1 LNQYYQISGGGAGAS
16 NYYDANGNLKN
27 DITHTYTWDADGNM
41 LSTDGTTVTMMY
53 DALDRMI
60 EQTRG
65 SSHTEIVYGPYG
77 MKLALMNGASLV
89 NAFVKLPGGSRAVY
103 SSSGLAY
110 YRHADHL
117 GSSRLATTTTR
128 TKYYDV
134 AYAPYGED
142 YNGSGTTADLAFTD
156 ENQDTVKNG
165 WSSNLYDFMLREYR
179 TAHGRWTK
187 PDPAGLGSVDPTN
200 PQSWNRYGYVMN
212 NPLANV
218 DPLGLDCVYIGT
230 DGGYENVSGDCRS
243 DSDNGY
249 YVDGTVTSVTVD
261 QNGLE
266 IDYSCG
272 PHCSGVTYDSDPV
285 YSFGNLPVVVGN
297 PNSQTANYYHAL
309 EQAANASYGQWQVNQ
324 FRQPIVCSGE
334 AVGNNVASLA
344 LDAAGFIPGEGIA
357 KALTQISVGIVGTVY
372 SASQKDVTG
381 SFLGIAGIHLSA
393 LEPMAVD
400 AGGSLAKAIPVAGT
414 ALNTFTTGRDLRQIG
429 KDYKKCMN
437 GDSEP
442 K

>member
-165 WSSNLYDFMLREYR
+165 WSSNLYDFMFREYR
-179 TAHGRWTK
+179 TAHGRWTS
-187 PDPAGLGSVDPTN
+187 PDPAGLGAVDPTN
-200 PQSWNRYGYVMN
+200 PQSWNRYGYVLN
-212 NPLANV
+212 NPLALV
-218 DPLGLDCVYIGT
+218 DPLGLVPPCTTDPNDGILCITTGAKMCPDGSVYFGGECVKLFTGQLPQGCQPNMLYH
-230 DGGYENVSGDCRS
+230 GG
-243 DSDNGY
+243 
-249 YVDGTVTSVTVD
+249 VDG
-261 QNGLE
+261 L
-266 IDYSCG
+266 SCG
-272 PHCSGVTYDSDPV
+272 TGGPSNNPEPDPSTTCITGGPANCNPSSHPPSGPVNTCRPGMNCGSGQAGGNTTNTPPIPKPPIPKPPNPIICDSI
-285 YSFGNLPVVVGN
+285 
-297 PNSQTANYYHAL
+297 QTDYTRSMNEINAGAWMTGWGTILTCAL
-309 EQAANASYGQWQVNQ
+309 SRSAPACVAAGMSGAPGFLTENQ
-324 FRQPIVCSGE
+324 Q
-334 AVGNNVASLA
+334 
-344 LDAAGFIPGEGIA
+344 LDAVTQSFTA
-357 KALTQISVGIVGTVY
+357 KWNNGRCTGALKSP
-372 SASQKDVTG
+372 
-381 SFLGIAGIHLSA
+381 F
-393 LEPMAVD
+393 
-400 AGGSLAKAIPVAGT
+400 
-414 ALNTFTTGRDLRQIG
+414 N
-429 KDYKKCMN
+429 
-437 GDSEP
+437 
-442 K
+442 